1 MLAIIGA
8 SGKLGGATL
17 KALLD
22 HNLLPK
28 SQIVCCT
35 SSEPGSNTWTSL
47 EKKGVQV
54 RHASFDDKASIEKA
68 LAGCDKFFLVST
80 PKIEMDYNDAPLGQG
95 REKHHFTAIDAAQ
108 AAGVKHIY
116 YSSLAFQSPSK
127 SRVMQAHIR
136 TEAYLAD
143 LQNIDYTLLREGLYN
158 ESWPLYASYYHL
170 NDDQRSEVPI
180 GGDSP
185 ISWTAISDLGLASA
199 LVIVAPSSEYAAK
212 TFYLSATQ
220 GARTIKE
227 VLEKV
232 SAVKSKKV
240 TTKIVSREELESYY
254 VRDIKL
260 SEPAAQWWAASYD
273 ALRDQECLIND
284 PTLEKLLASKGRKPI
299 PVEETIE
306 EMLRA

>member
-17 KALLD
+17 KALLT

-28 SQIVCCT
+28 DQIVCCT
-35 SSEPGSNTWTSL
+35 SSKPGSDTWTSL
-47 EKKGVQV
+47 EKQRVQV
-54 RHASFDDKASIEKA
+54 RHASFDDKASLEKA
-68 LAGCDKFFLVST
+68 LSGCDKFFLVST
-80 PKIEMDYNDAPLGQG
+80 PKIEMDYNDAPHGEG

-116 YSSLAFQSPSK
+116 YSSLAFQNPSK

-136 TEAYLAD
+136 TEAYLAN
-143 LQNIDYTLLREGLYN
+143 LQNIDYTVLREGLYN
-158 ESWPLYASYYHL
+158 ESWPLYASYYDL
-170 NDDQRSEVPI
+170 KDDKRSEVPI

-220 GARTIKE
+220 GARTISQ

-232 SAVKSKKV
+232 SAVRSKTVSTKV
-240 TTKIVSREELESYY
+240 VSREELESYY
-254 VRDIKL
+254 VQDIKL
-260 SEPAAQWWAASYD
+260 SEPAAKWWAASYD

-284 PTLEKLLASKGRKPI
+284 PTLEKLLATKGQKPK

>member
-17 KALLD
+17 KALLT

-28 SQIVCCT
+28 DQIVCCT
-35 SSEPGSNTWTSL
+35 SSKPGSDTWSSL
-47 EKKGVQV
+47 EQQGVQV
-54 RHASFDDKASIEKA
+54 RHASFDDKPSLEKA
-68 LAGCDKFFLVST
+68 LSGCDKFFLVST
-80 PKIEMDYNDAPLGQG
+80 PKIDMDYNDAPHGEG
-95 REKHHFTAIDAAQ
+95 REKHHFAAIDAAQ

-116 YSSLAFQSPSK
+116 YSSLAFQNPSK

-136 TEAYLAD
+136 TEAYLAK
-143 LQNIDYTLLREGLYN
+143 LQNINYTVLREGLYN
-158 ESWPLYASYYHL
+158 ESWPLYASYYDL
-170 NDDQRSEVPI
+170 KNDQRSEVPVA
-180 GGDSP
+180 GDSP

-220 GARTIKE
+220 GARTINQ

-232 SAVKSKKV
+232 STVRSKQV
-240 TTKIVSREELESYY
+240 SAKIVSREELENHY
-254 VRDIKL
+254 VQDIKL
-260 SEPAAQWWAASYD
+260 SEPAAKWWAATYD

-284 PTLEKLLASKGRKPI
+284 PTLEKLLATKGQKPK

-306 EMLRA
+306 EMLRV

>member
-17 KALLD
+17 DALLS

-28 SQIVCCT
+28 DQILCCT
-35 SSEPGSNTWTSL
+35 SSQPGSSTWSSL
-47 EKKGVQV
+47 EQKGVQV
-54 RHASFDDKASIEKA
+54 RHASFDDKASLERA

-80 PKIEMDYNDAPLGQG
+80 PKIDMDYNDAPLGSG
-95 REKHHFTAIDAAQ
+95 REKHHFTAIDAARS
-108 AAGVKHIY
+108 AGVKHIY
-116 YSSLAFQSPSK
+116 YSSLAFQNPSK

-136 TEAYLAD
+136 TEAYLAK
-143 LQNIDYTLLREGLYN
+143 LQDIKYTVMREGLYN

-170 NDDQRSEVPI
+170 KDDRRSEVPV

-199 LVIVAPSSEYAAK
+199 LVIVAPSSEYASK
-212 TFYLSATQ
+212 TFYLSTTQ
-220 GARTIKE
+220 GAKTISQ

-232 SAVKSKKV
+232 SEVRSKKI
-240 TTKIVSREELESYY
+240 TTKIVTREELEDYY
-254 VRDIKL
+254 VQDLKH
-260 SEPAAQWWAASYD
+260 SEPAAKWWAASYD

-284 PTLEKLLASKGRKPI
+284 PTLENLLANKGQKPK
-299 PVEETIE
+299 PVEKTIE

>member
-17 KALLD
+17 KALLT

-28 SQIVCCT
+28 DQIVCCT
-35 SSEPGSNTWTSL
+35 SSKPGSDTWSSL
-47 EKKGVQV
+47 EQQGVQV
-54 RHASFDDKASIEKA
+54 RHASFDDKPSLEKS
-68 LAGCDKFFLVST
+68 LSGCDKFFLVST
-80 PKIEMDYNDAPLGQG
+80 PKIDMDYNDAPHGEG
-95 REKHHFTAIDAAQ
+95 REKHHFAAIDAAQ

-116 YSSLAFQSPSK
+116 YSSLAFQNPSK

-136 TEAYLAD
+136 TEAYLAK
-143 LQNIDYTLLREGLYN
+143 LQNINYTVLREGLYN
-158 ESWPLYASYYHL
+158 ESWPLYASYYDL
-170 NDDQRSEVPI
+170 KNDQRSEVPVA
-180 GGDSP
+180 GDSP

-220 GARTIKE
+220 GARTINQ

-232 SAVKSKKV
+232 STVRSKQV
-240 TTKIVSREELESYY
+240 SAKIVSREELENHY
-254 VRDIKL
+254 VQDIKL
-260 SEPAAQWWAASYD
+260 SEPAAKWWAATYD

-284 PTLEKLLASKGRKPI
+284 PTLEKLLATKGQKPK

-306 EMLRA
+306 EMLRV

>member
-17 KALLD
+17 KALLA

-28 SQIVCCT
+28 DQIVCCT
-35 SSEPGSNTWTSL
+35 SSRPGSDTWSSL
-47 EKKGVQV
+47 EKQGVQV
-54 RHASFDDKASIEKA
+54 RHASFDDKGSLEKA
-68 LAGCDKFFLVST
+68 LSGCHKFFLVST
-80 PKIEMDYNDAPLGQG
+80 PKIDMDYNHAPHGEG
-95 REKHHFTAIDAAQ
+95 REKHHFTAIDAAR

-116 YSSLAFQSPSK
+116 YSSLAFQNPSK
-127 SRVMQAHIR
+127 SCVMQAHIR
-136 TEAYLAD
+136 TEAYLAK
-143 LQNIDYTLLREGLYN
+143 LQNVDYTVLREGLYN
-158 ESWPLYASYYHL
+158 ESWPLYASYYDL

-180 GGDSP
+180 AGDSP

-220 GARTIKE
+220 GARTINQ
-227 VLEKV
+227 VLDKV
-232 SAVKSKKV
+232 SAVRSKKV
-240 TTKIVSREELESYY
+240 STKIVSREELECYY

-260 SEPAAQWWAASYD
+260 SEPAATWWAATYD

-284 PTLEKLLASKGRKPI
+284 PTLEKLLATKGQKPK